1 MVKTNQLWLPGM
13 ATLAFE
19 SRSTE
24 NRLDPDTDSVSVVRK
39 KSIQYQIALATES
52 LFSTDT
58 SLLNMSIPEPLKK
71 LFSHIDKNK
80 SKYIDTLREAVAIQS
95 VSAWPHKRDEIVKM
109 IKWAEARL
117 KKLGAEVELC
127 DIGLQELPDGE
138 TLPLPPVL
146 LGWLGKDPK
155 KKTVCLYGHLDVQPA
170 LVQDGWNTDPFVLTE
185 KDGKL
190 YGRGSSD
197 DKGPVLG
204 WIHALEAF
212 QATKQDI
219 PVNVK
224 FCFEGMEESGSEGLD
239 ELLYKKKDEFFS
251 NLDYVCISDN
261 YWLGTEKPCITYGL
275 RGLCYFYIE
284 VVCACKDL
292 HSGVFG
298 GTVHEAMSD
307 LVYLMNTLVDKDGKI
322 LVTGIYDDV
331 EPLTPK
337 EEALYH
343 NIEFDIPAYKGD
355 ISTKMLPHNEDKV
368 KLLQHR
374 FRFPSLSLH
383 GIEGAFS
390 EPGTKTVIP
399 GKVVGKFS
407 VRIVPNQNPEKIG
420 KLVIEY
426 LNAKWEQR
434 GSPNTMKATL
444 RNAGRS
450 WVSDP
455 NNPNYLAGRKATQLV
470 YGVEPD
476 LTREGG
482 SIPVTLTLQMD
493 LVMLPEKVAA
503 G

>member
-1 MVKTNQLWLPGM
+1 MT
-13 ATLAFE
+13 
-19 SRSTE
+19 
-24 NRLDPDTDSVSVVRK
+24 
-39 KSIQYQIALATES
+39 
-52 LFSTDT
+52 STDT

-170 LVQDGWNTDPFVLTE
+170 LLQDGWNTDPFVLTE

-239 ELLYKKKDEFFS
+239 ELLYRKKDEFFS

-343 NIEFDIPAYKGD
+343 NIEFDIPAYKGE

-482 SIPVTLTLQMD
+482 SIPVTLTLQEVSGKNV
-493 LVMLPEKVAA
+493 LLLPMGAGDDGAHSQNEKLNTKLLGAYLYQLSVI
-503 G
+503 